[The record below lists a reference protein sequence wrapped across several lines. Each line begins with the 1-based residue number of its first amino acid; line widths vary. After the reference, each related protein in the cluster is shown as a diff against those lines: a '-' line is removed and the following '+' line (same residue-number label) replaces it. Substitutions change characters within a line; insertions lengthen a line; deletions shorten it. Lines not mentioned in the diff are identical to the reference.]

1 MDWKE
6 QAKLVFSVAK
16 PVHFTNYEHCCEC
29 SEHDQTLLSYDRD
42 SIGLDQLGS
51 PAWDPMC
58 FSSPEGLMYYMP
70 ALIRL
75 TLDGIGNPQES
86 YLDQMLF
93 HLIQDGKENRLV
105 SACNVEQ
112 RKFIAAFLEYL
123 IENHAPKIEAG
134 VFLSDDILKAHEI
147 WKAD

>member
-1 MDWKE
+1 
-6 QAKLVFSVAK
+6 
-16 PVHFTNYEHCCEC
+16 
-29 SEHDQTLLSYDRD
+29 
-42 SIGLDQLGS
+42 
-51 PAWDPMC
+51 
-58 FSSPEGLMYYMP
+58 MYYMP